1 MRYKALALIVSCLL
15 FSSVA
20 LTQAKESAEKKAP
33 AKAAAKAPAGAPDVA
48 LMKQIAEAWSSMD
61 PENAAKYYDKT
72 PTDVFFDAAP
82 LKYTGWDDYLKG
94 SKAFFSTLKSLKF
107 MVNDDAAVHHMG
119 NFAYGTAT
127 AHMEMTDKSDKT
139 QSLDTRWTLVWEKK
153 GANWLVVHEH
163 FSVPMEMPK

>member
-1 MRYKALALIVSCLL
+1 MRYKALALIAACLV

-20 LTQAKESAEKKAP
+20 LAQEKPAEKKAP
-33 AKAAAKAPAGAPDVA
+33 AKAAAKAPAGVPDVA

-72 PTDVFFDAAP
+72 PSDVFFDAAP
-82 LKYTGWDDYLKG
+82 LKYTGWDEYLKG
-94 SKAFFSTLKSLKF
+94 SKEFFSTLKSLKF
-107 MVNDDAAVHHMG
+107 TVNDDAAVHHAG

-127 AHMEMTDKSDKT
+127 ARMEMTDKSDKT
-139 QSLDTRWTLVWEKK
+139 QNFDTRWTLVWEKK
-153 GANWLVVHEH
+153 GATWLVVHEH